1 MSGARGRGVDGRDS
15 LVHDDDSVHGDG
27 ERLADLSG
35 DVRGRGV
42 HPGPAPK
49 RPPDQL
55 GERQR
60 LTIAELGKPK
70 GGEVVH
76 GDDLRS
82 ARWGDDEV
90 GAVHDVN
97 RSRPGLDARN
107 VGAAPHRPQGPRRH
121 RPIDDTHAR
130 RHRGRKG
137 PSSPPRQCIR
147 CDFDIVSVGEGS
159 QDTSGEGA
167 HSRRQ
172 AEQWGGIEGDP
183 QCSHVS
189 YDGRWCGRP

>member
-1 MSGARGRGVDGRDS
+1 MSAAQRAKRCSRLPHFKQDNAEIIRSVGLFRLQSDG
-15 LVHDDDSVHGDG
+15 L
-27 ERLADLSG
+27 L
-35 DVRGRGV
+35 
-42 HPGPAPK
+42 
-49 RPPDQL
+49 
-55 GERQR
+55 
-60 LTIAELGKPK
+60 ELGCRIDWNA
-70 GGEVVH
+70 ESDECA
-76 GDDLRS
+76 GDRATAVASERHVLPQVACSQDSAEARHHRRLHASFLLRF
-82 ARWGDDEV
+82 
-90 GAVHDVN
+90 
-97 RSRPGLDARN
+97 L
-107 VGAAPHRPQGPRRH
+107 
-121 RPIDDTHAR
+121 AR